1 MAKTQ
6 RRTDEAT
13 IEYERVFGHVAS
25 FGTYQKALYC
35 AVNFLVLPISLQ
47 FGNLLFSFGAPAFH
61 CVTPNITCPTKKCC
75 ANCTAYTFDGPFT
88 SIVNEWDLVCKR
100 AYIAAT
106 TQAIFFVGMTVGSV
120 LSGMLSD
127 AIGRKI
133 SLGLNSALM
142 MVFSFAASFANS
154 YPLLTVLQFFVG
166 ATLTG
171 TMLSIYTYG
180 MEIIGPDKR
189 TLAGNA
195 NEVFWTV
202 GNTMIV
208 VIAYFIRD
216 WRWYMRISGLPSI
229 LFLVFWRLLPET
241 PRWLIAHG
249 RLEEARDVLIKYGS
263 CSNTKSL
270 DPEMLGNLIH
280 EIREN
285 QLHRAR
291 KRGKGFTILDLF
303 RTPKMRKWTLI
314 LGFNW
319 FVIGLSSFGF
329 VLYVTALA
337 GDLYLNFS
345 LLQIVL
351 PTVQIAP
358 VWFILHRFGRRIP
371 HFCILLLAGLVCLL
385 IIPIP
390 KRYSMVLTGISV
402 LGKSLVGSGWTTV
415 YLITSESYPT
425 ILRNTALGTGSLC
438 GRLGAMIAPYVAM
451 MAQLPSV
458 SLTVPVIIFGGVA
471 VVASVTSLW
480 IPETHYAP
488 MPQTIEE
495 AENREDFYGIPCC
508 LKSVELESSENI
520 SPEEWNV
527 DGLVETQL

>member
-1 MAKTQ
+1 
-6 RRTDEAT
+6 
-13 IEYERVFGHVAS
+13 
-25 FGTYQKALYC
+25 
-35 AVNFLVLPISLQ
+35 
-47 FGNLLFSFGAPAFH
+47 
-61 CVTPNITCPTKKCC
+61 
-75 ANCTAYTFDGPFT
+75 
-88 SIVNEWDLVCKR
+88 
-100 AYIAAT
+100 
-106 TQAIFFVGMTVGSV
+106 
-120 LSGMLSD
+120 
-127 AIGRKI
+127 
-133 SLGLNSALM
+133 

-351 PTVQIAP
+351 PTAFPGMVMSHMFT
-358 VWFILHRFGRRIP
+358 VFRFGRRIP

-451 MAQLPSV
+451 MLPSV

-495 AENREDFYGIPCC
+495 AEN
-508 LKSVELESSENI
+508 
-520 SPEEWNV
+520 
-527 DGLVETQL
+527 